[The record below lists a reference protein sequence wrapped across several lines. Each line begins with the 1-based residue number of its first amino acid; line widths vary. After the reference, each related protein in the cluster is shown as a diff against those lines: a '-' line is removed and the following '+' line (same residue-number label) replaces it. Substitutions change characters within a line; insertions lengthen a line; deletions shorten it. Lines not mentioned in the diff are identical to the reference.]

1 MRHQLLLISLSL
13 LVLQSCYE
21 VQRNCNDFKTGRF
34 SFSYMINGKE
44 ITTEFE
50 RTNSFNIDYVNG
62 IADSS
67 SIRWINDCEFVLK
80 KLHPKNREE
89 EKGIHMKILTT
100 TDSSYTFEYRLAVK
114 EANKQKRVEK
124 GTALRID

>member
-1 MRHQLLLISLSL
+1 MRYQFLLISLSL

-21 VQRNCNDFKTGRF
+21 VQRNCKDFKTGRF
-34 SFSYMINGKE
+34 SFSYTIDGKE
-44 ITTEFE
+44 ITSEFE
-50 RTNSFNIDYVNG
+50 RTDAFNIDYVDG

-67 SIRWINDCEFVLK
+67 SIRWINDCEFILK
-80 KLHPKNREE
+80 KLHPKNMQE
-89 EKGIHMKILTT
+89 EKAIHMKILTT

-114 EANKQKRVEK
+114 EANKQERVEK